1 MATHCLSLRN
11 FGFLKMTVFGKN
23 QMAGMANLRTNAAD
37 LVCVA
42 AAGSQ
47 ALDEAGLQLGFVV
60 PEKNWFSIP
69 SQAN

>member
-1 MATHCLSLRN
+1 M
-11 FGFLKMTVFGKN
+11 FKFKKFWFLKNDSFRAESGDRDRQK
-23 QMAGMANLRTNAAD
+23 MANLRTNAAD